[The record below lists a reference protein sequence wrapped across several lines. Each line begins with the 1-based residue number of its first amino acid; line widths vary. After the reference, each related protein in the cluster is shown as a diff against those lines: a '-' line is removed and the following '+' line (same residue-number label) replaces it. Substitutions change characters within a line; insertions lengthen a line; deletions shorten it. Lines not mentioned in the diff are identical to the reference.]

1 MSDVW
6 FNRQGKPIT
15 IEEWATLSRNL
26 EYKRVAETTIG
37 SLWVST
43 VWLGIDHGFAMPG
56 TKHLPVIFE
65 TMIFPAEET
74 YWQHGRA
81 AENVVNDLHVELRE
95 LVESQWRYC
104 TEAQAI
110 AGHDQVCVDV
120 RVLMS
125 QIEMAEQVLQEA
137 IDRVKE
143 TP

>member
-1 MSDVW
+1 
-6 FNRQGKPIT
+6 
-15 IEEWATLSRNL
+15 
-26 EYKRVAETTIG
+26 
-37 SLWVST
+37 
-43 VWLGIDHGFAMPG
+43 
-56 TKHLPVIFE
+56 
-65 TMIFPAEET
+65 
-74 YWQHGRA
+74 
-81 AENVVNDLHVELRE
+81 VELRE